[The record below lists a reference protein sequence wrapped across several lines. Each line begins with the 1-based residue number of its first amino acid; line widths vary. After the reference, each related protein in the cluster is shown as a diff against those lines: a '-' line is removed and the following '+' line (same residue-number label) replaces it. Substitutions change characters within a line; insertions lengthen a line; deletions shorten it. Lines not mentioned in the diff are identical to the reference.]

1 MVLSAEA
8 VNMLRE
14 LELSLGSTTTDHRGP
29 SWPFSLWLQSQ
40 LVHILHEWSHEP
52 DTSTPL
58 PHTRQDTTKTSWLYI
73 FFTEQDIRTK
83 PMKGIYIS
91 DGKDTDKF
99 SLNSYI
105 CDRKPNRMHNIIHPQ
120 QSSFTCVRVAREC
133 MDCLLAPE
141 GKDHDVCVPRARGHQ
156 TLRIHIISWEHTHT
170 GHIGGVAAVN
180 LLWLIHISVKIKIT
194 MLENS
199 LLYSLFAH

>member
-29 SWPFSLWLQSQ
+29 SWPFSSWLQSQ

-58 PHTRQDTTKTSWLYI
+58 PHARQDTTKTNWLYI
-73 FFTEQDIRTK
+73 FFTDQDIRTK

-91 DGKDTDKF
+91 DGKDIDKF
-99 SLNSYI
+99 SLNSYV
-105 CDRKPNRMHNIIHPQ
+105 CDRKPNRMHKKSYTHSRVPSPVSEWPESVWTACWLLRGKTMMFVSLEPVATKPSGYA
-120 QSSFTCVRVAREC
+120 SS
-133 MDCLLAPE
+133 P
-141 GKDHDVCVPRARGHQ
+141 G
-156 TLRIHIISWEHTHT
+156 STHT
-170 GHIGGVAAVN
+170 LV
-180 LLWLIHISVKIKIT
+180 T
-194 MLENS
+194 
-199 LLYSLFAH
+199 